1 MLFVLWSLFL
11 LLLKMKLLIALL
23 LFTCISVS
31 AQRTTTPYGLIEF
44 RNIEQ
49 VEYCIPL
56 PLGDYQPNSSTERG
70 KLVFINKK
78 NKKYQMTVQGLFRSD
93 TTVSIVTYFA
103 NSYTSKD
110 EEEGKIIEDKEVIAA
125 NNCFYAYG
133 YWNNEI
139 NSSKFIE
146 ITWLRKDDVVK
157 FTVTYSIKDAE
168 LWHQRLA
175 DMTMYNSLCQ

>member
-1 MLFVLWSLFL
+1 
-11 LLLKMKLLIALL
+11 MKLLTTL
-23 LFTCISVS
+23 LFLACLS
-31 AQRTTTPYGLIEF
+31 ASGQRTTTPYGLIEF

-56 PLGDYQPNSSTERG
+56 PLGDYQSNSSTERG
-70 KLVFINKK
+70 KLIFINKK
-78 NKKYQMTVQGLFRSD
+78 NKKYLMTVQGLFRSD
-93 TTVSIVTYFA
+93 TSVSIATYFT
-103 NSYTSKD
+103 NTYTSKD
-110 EEEGKIIEDKEVIAA
+110 EEEGKIIEDKELITAS
-125 NNCFYAYG
+125 NCFYAIG

-157 FTVTYSIKDAE
+157 FSVSFPLKDSA
-168 LWHQRLA
+168 LWHQRLV